1 MNEKEFYKE
10 LAQAPEMPD
19 DVFPAVEKRI
29 TRRMRII
36 RGIYGLAACLILAI
50 GIGVYQADSPNNNL
64 QAQAK
69 PSEQVLEE
77 IEYIES
83 YFAGDD
89 IEREMEAYTL
99 VDVRFYE

>member
-19 DVFPAVEKRI
+19 DVFEAVEEQI
-29 TRRMRII
+29 TRRQRVV

-50 GIGVYQADSPNNNL
+50 GIGIYQTGSPNSNL
-64 QAQAK
+64 QSQAK
-69 PSEQVLEE
+69 PSEQVLKE
-77 IEYIES
+77 IEYIEN
-83 YFAGDD
+83 YFTGENM
-89 IEREMEAYTL
+89 EREMEAYTL